1 MQYYFQSL
9 IQSEQPHWIKF
20 FVYFIS
26 KNLFFLFYTSTF
38 TKYLHQ
44 FIYFTHLFNKIFIL
58 LHFYYF
64 LTHGLSLSLSLS
76 LSQTQ
81 PPSSSPNHHQVETQI
96 FQTQTLWFFRSSFP
110 WLIRVETQTH
120 SSRNPRLIEA
130 EVDQT
135 HSSQSRR
142 RRRGPTE
149 SEWEKKRLI
158 KPIEAGSKE
167 EADEEVDQTHWSREW
182 MRSEREGKKKS
193 RDKREK
199 NRDQQRQVREKN

>member
-76 LSQTQ
+76 LSLK
-81 PPSSSPNHHQVETQI
+81 PNHYHHHPTTIKLKPRSFRPKLCDFFVPHSHGWSESKPRPIQVETQGW
-96 FQTQTLWFFRSSFP
+96 LKRR
-110 WLIRVETQTH
+110 LIR
-120 SSRNPRLIEA
+120 PIE
-130 EVDQT
+130 V
-135 HSSQSRR
+135 
-142 RRRGPTE
+142 E
-149 SEWEKKRLI
+149 SEW
-158 KPIEAGSKE
+158 G
-167 EADEEVDQTHWSREW
+167 
-182 MRSEREGKKKS
+182 
-193 RDKREK
+193 
-199 NRDQQRQVREKN
+199 VREKEKKKAETRERKTETNRDKWEKKINKIIINELQ